1 VGLAILISLGTW
13 QFNRYQEKL
22 ESEARRDARA
32 EEAPLELKTL
42 AGSKLEELDYRT
54 LTLTGTLDTSHTV
67 LFKHRQYQKRPGF
80 WLASPLVFEDGTA
93 VMVNRGWVPFK
104 DGPKLAKELSQEP
117 QSGKFT
123 GLFYILPQNIADAR
137 TRQALSSGKL
147 SIKGELTQWNSYDV
161 AGVQEAMPHKLPD
174 VPAILILDESHN
186 GSPFPLSSIE
196 TLTKPYMTSER
207 HMGYS
212 AFWYTTGGVLLL
224 LWLAGSSGLVGSYR
238 KRAGAHANR
247 NDSD

>member
-1 VGLAILISLGTW
+1 MGLAILISLGTW

-174 VPAILILDESHN
+174 VPAIPRREPQRLPLPALEHRDLDQALHDLRASH
-186 GSPFPLSSIE
+186 GLQR
-196 TLTKPYMTSER
+196 LLVHHR
-207 HMGYS
+207 RGVV
-212 AFWYTTGGVLLL
+212 AALAGGVFRACRELSKTR
-224 LWLAGSSGLVGSYR
+224 GRSR
-238 KRAGAHANR
+238 QPKR
-247 NDSD
+247 